1 MHNET
6 EGKLTLRLIPTSK
19 GPNTRLIYRED
30 NWPDLT
36 LKWCSNRGETALH
49 QDKKKTTSEID
60 SLPKMWIWF
69 VWSFIVFSWLLRP
82 LHINQKLFYHSPD
95 PRLVLEINPIVGFVA
110 NYLCQALGYL
120 GEFLYSKSLSGWP
133 WENLLKKKNYGHIHV
148 TIDITKWNPLTRPIN
163 NASSDPGHKF
173 EFSSI
178 SLNQSSKQSF
188 SKGKKSPIIMGWIY
202 IDNTRLW

>member
-1 MHNET
+1 M
-6 EGKLTLRLIPTSK
+6 
-19 GPNTRLIYRED
+19 
-30 NWPDLT
+30 
-36 LKWCSNRGETALH
+36 
-49 QDKKKTTSEID
+49 
-60 SLPKMWIWF
+60 
-69 VWSFIVFSWLLRP
+69 
-82 LHINQKLFYHSPD
+82 
-95 PRLVLEINPIVGFVA
+95 LVLEINPIVGFVA
-110 NYLCQALGYL
+110 NYLCLVLGYL